1 MSQTQG
7 GLIELGVTF
16 TPIKL
21 LIYIN
26 SSEIEIFFTKKK
38 KNSISVDDRLMM
50 VICDDKSHP
59 TGVVNQIMGKLYW
72 SVLLRII

>member
-38 KNSISVDDRLMM
+38 NSISVDDRLMM

-59 TGVVNQIMGKLYW
+59 TVVVNQIMGKLYW

>member
-26 SSEIEIFFTKKK
+26 SSEIEIFVTK

>member
-38 KNSISVDDRLMM
+38 SISVDDRLMM